1 MKKEDEELRLPV
13 ACSLPPLELRL
24 RVTAIRQGIARRIT
38 AVEDLEDGI
47 ALRLAPLDEAL
58 PEAMAFVE
66 FERQCCEFA
75 TFELQRDEAGDALRI
90 EIRGPEGTKRFFEEL
105 LSDLVPRL
113 AQRRTR

>member
-24 RVTAIRQGIARRIT
+24 RVGAIREGIARRIS
-38 AVEDLEDGI
+38 AVEDLEGGF

-58 PEAMAFVE
+58 PEARAFVD
-66 FERQCCEFA
+66 FERQCCGFA
-75 TFELQRDEAGDALRI
+75 TFELRRDEAADALWI

-105 LSDLVPRL
+105 LSKLE
-113 AQRRTR
+113 AG